1 MSAEILLYALVA
13 AGLVFWLR
21 SVLGTRHGDER
32 QRPNPF
38 TSQPPADNRADT
50 AKPGMTAGLDAP
62 LDNGAMAGD
71 LAQPGPLALPR
82 DGRVSLGDPGLETAL
97 AGILRLD
104 RGFNLAHFAQGAQ
117 DAFVMIVEAFAANDR
132 DLLKSLLSPDL
143 YQAFD
148 GAIAAREAEGQA
160 MVTEIHAIRQTQITE
175 VTMQDKM
182 AFITLR
188 FVADETSVIRDRDNA
203 VISGHPDRVSET
215 IDIWT
220 FGRDV
225 RSKDPTWFLFAT
237 REEEMGATA
246 IPSA

>member
-13 AGLVFWLR
+13 AGLIFWLR

-38 TSQPPADNRADT
+38 ANQPPAADAQKPSLNGLEAIDGT
-50 AKPGMTAGLDAP
+50 AHALNDP
-62 LDNGAMAGD
+62 L
-71 LAQPGPLALPR
+71 LPGPLSLPK
-82 DGRVSLGDPGLETAL
+82 DGKVTLSSPMLETVL
-97 AGILRLD
+97 AGIVRLD

-132 DLLKSLLSPDL
+132 ELLKSLLSPDL
-143 YQAFD
+143 YKAFET
-148 GAIAAREAEGQA
+148 AIAAREAEGQT
-160 MVTEIHAIRQTQITE
+160 MMTEIHAIRRTEITD
-175 VTMQDKM
+175 VKLQDKM
-182 AFITLR
+182 AFVTLR
-188 FVADETSVIRDRDNA
+188 FVADETSVIRDRDGA

-220 FGRDV
+220 FGRDT

-237 REEEMGATA
+237 REEEAGATA

>member
-38 TSQPPADNRADT
+38 ANQPPAQD
-50 AKPGMTAGLDAP
+50 AKKPSLGGLDVIDGTAQAVNDP
-62 LDNGAMAGD
+62 LI
-71 LAQPGPLALPR
+71 PGPLALPK
-82 DGRVSLGDPGLETAL
+82 DGKVTLSNPVLETSL

-104 RGFNLAHFAQGAQ
+104 RGFNLSQFAQGAQ

-132 DLLKSLLSPDL
+132 ELLKSLLSPDL
-143 YQAFD
+143 YKAFET
-148 GAIAAREAEGQA
+148 AIAGREAEGQT
-160 MVTEIHAIRQTQITE
+160 MLTEIHAIRRTEITD
-175 VTMQDKM
+175 VKLQDKM
-182 AFITLR
+182 AFVTLR
-188 FVADETSVIRDRDNA
+188 FVADETSVIRDRDGA
-203 VISGHPDRVSET
+203 VMSGHPDRVSET

-220 FGRDV
+220 FGRDT

-237 REEEMGATA
+237 REEEIGATS